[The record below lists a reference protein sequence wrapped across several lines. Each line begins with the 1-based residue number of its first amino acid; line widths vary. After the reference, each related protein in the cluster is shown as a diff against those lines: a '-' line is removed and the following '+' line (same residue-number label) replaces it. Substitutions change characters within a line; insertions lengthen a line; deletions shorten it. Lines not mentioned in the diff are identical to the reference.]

1 MLHPASQSSLP
12 SCKFLY
18 IDRVPVR
25 NCSKI
30 STHIQLFF
38 LGHANGV
45 TYFVYSFAISGNH
58 TPCQIAISRTTS
70 LARHTH
76 THYSSS
82 NCLVLAR
89 SIPKEAMCSSHYRRL
104 LVYLEYHEFSMGKF
118 NPERDMEAI
127 CIKISWGMQIIILNP
142 SEYSWCI
149 VNPHASAFLGMFSQ
163 YKDLEPCRCHK
174 ISAPRASC

>member
-118 NPERDMEAI
+118 NPEREMHQDFVGNANYNTE
-127 CIKISWGMQIIILNP
+127 S
-142 SEYSWCI
+142 
-149 VNPHASAFLGMFSQ
+149 F
-163 YKDLEPCRCHK
+163 
-174 ISAPRASC
+174 